1 MIIWQ
6 LKENTDIYLIVSKNI
21 RYYRKLCGITQKELA
36 RRTGYSCAFIRRI
49 EAPNCSKTFSIQTI
63 YLISRA
69 LNIDIKY
76 FFE

>member
-1 MIIWQ
+1 MITWQ

-21 RYYRKLCGITQKELA
+21 RYYRKLRRITQKELA

-49 EAPNCSKTFSIQTI
+49 EAPNCPKNFSIQTI